1 MLAIFSDRLSELN
14 SLDPDSDEYEQKK
27 LSLSFMDIQENIS
40 EDLDEAI
47 GNECVA
53 KIKSE
58 DWSNETTGTSGT
70 SIKIER
76 FVV

>member
-1 MLAIFSDRLSELN
+1 ME
-14 SLDPDSDEYEQKK
+14 
-27 LSLSFMDIQENIS
+27 IQENIS
-40 EDLDEAI
+40 EDLDEAV